1 MQKRLWDLCGKH
13 LAWWRHRMET
23 FSALLNL
30 CAGNSPFTAEVPSQR
45 PMTQS
50 FDVFFYLRLKKQLSK
65 QSWGWWFKKPSR
77 PLWCHC
83 NGQWKSD
90 PICVIVIFN
99 IDSLVTKMLHAYF
112 TINVSHNIYGMTI
125 GRTEL
130 FNDIHKLDNAWRK
143 MHELDGVF
151 FGFIL
156 LKQFRK
162 YLIYFQLAYGTR
174 WYSIKYIDATPL
186 LPTLDRNLTF
196 CVTWKFRKL
205 SLAILNKAI
214 WSTELCAMI
223 TLSNW
228 NIFRVTGPLWGESAC
243 RWRIPLTKASDAE
256 LWWFLWTASEQT
268 VE

>member
-1 MQKRLWDLCGKH
+1 MKNLSVFAWAVICLVLFVQQLGAEEIMGLVWQTFSMMTSSNGNIFRVTEPLCGEFTV
-13 LAWWRHRMET
+13 HRW
-23 FSALLNL
+23 
-30 CAGNSPFTAEVPSQR
+30 SPLTKANDAELWC
-45 PMTQS
+45 
-50 FDVFFYLRLKKQLSK
+50 FFFYLRLKKQLSK

-99 IDSLVTKMLHAYF
+99 IDNLVTKMLHAYF

-196 CVTWKFRKL
+196 CVTWKFV
-205 SLAILNKAI
+205 I
-214 WSTELCAMI
+214 
-223 TLSNW
+223 
-228 NIFRVTGPLWGESAC
+228 
-243 RWRIPLTKASDAE
+243 
-256 LWWFLWTASEQT
+256 
-268 VE
+268 